1 MPGCCFEDRRAEA
14 RLQARWS
21 GSGRA
26 PLSARLA
33 LLACLALAC
42 CDDPLA
48 PPLDLYHNLQG
59 GEIAAQR
66 PPPPGAG
73 LPYPKL
79 GTVPPKPTFTPPAFR
94 NSLQAQLL
102 SERDRT
108 QRIASDTPLD
118 KLVLPPPPQANPPRA
133 ASLAAAT
140 GAPAASPPATSPA
153 ATPPAAPSSPATSA
167 PAGLD
172 PSQPALA
179 EATLATADAPPPPPT
194 KPKPAKP
201 GPAASAASQAGATP
215 ADSGPAPGTPLTVVG
230 DAVDTP
236 GLPTIPDAPPPPA
249 AFEGVPAEPLP
260 TPKLLP
266 PIASDTPPGTQLF
279 FPTGSDA
286 LPPAQTQGIKDF
298 LSHRQKQPIL
308 VIGLGE
314 ATSDTPDGQASAIS
328 LALRRAKSVAD
339 ALQAQHVPASLIR
352 VGANAFGRG
361 AVLQLSF

>member
-1 MPGCCFEDRRAEA
+1 MPGCWFEDTRADA
-14 RLQARWS
+14 TLQARRS
-21 GSGRA
+21 TVDRVRPA
-26 PLSARLA
+26 ARLA

-79 GTVPPKPTFTPPAFR
+79 GTVPPKPSFTPPAFR

-108 QRIASDTPLD
+108 QRIASDAPLE
-118 KLVLPPPPQANPPRA
+118 KLVLPPPPQANPPGTAPPANA
-133 ASLAAAT
+133 AGRPAT
-140 GAPAASPPATSPA
+140 SPPATSP
-153 ATPPAAPSSPATSA
+153 PANAPASPSPAMS
-167 PAGLD
+167 PPPGLD

-179 EATLATADAPPPPPT
+179 EATLATADAPPPPP
-194 KPKPAKP
+194 PKPAKP
-201 GPAASAASQAGATP
+201 SPPAPGPSPAGATP
-215 ADSGPAPGTPLTVVG
+215 AEPGPAPGTPLTVVG

-236 GLPTIPDAPPPPA
+236 GLPSIPDAPPPPA

-298 LSHRQKQPIL
+298 LSHRRKQPIL

-314 ATSDTPDGQASAIS
+314 ASSDTPDGQASAIS

-339 ALQAQHVPASLIR
+339 ALEAQHVPADLIR

>member
-1 MPGCCFEDRRAEA
+1 MWP
-14 RLQARWS
+14 
-21 GSGRA
+21 
-26 PLSARLA
+26 SARLA
-33 LLACLALAC
+33 LGACLMLAG

-48 PPLDLYHNLQG
+48 TPLDLYHNLQG
-59 GEIAAQR
+59 GEIASQR

-79 GTVPPKPTFTPPAFR
+79 GTVPPKPAFTPPAFR

-118 KLVLPPPPQANPPRA
+118 KLVLPPPPGAAPTVPPTSSAAPLSNAPSPPTSAGGPA
-133 ASLAAAT
+133 AS
-140 GAPAASPPATSPA
+140 SPPATSPSA
-153 ATPPAAPSSPATSA
+153 ASPPG
-167 PAGLD
+167 GLD

-179 EATLATADAPPPPPT
+179 QATLATADAPPPPP
-194 KPKPAKP
+194 PKPAKP
-201 GPAASAASQAGATP
+201 SPPAPGPNQPGATP
-215 ADSGPAPGTPLTVVG
+215 ADSGPAPGTKLTVVG

-236 GLPTIPDAPPPPA
+236 GLPSIPDAPPPPA

-260 TPKLLP
+260 TPRVLP
-266 PIASDTPPGTQLF
+266 PIASSTPPGTQLF
-279 FPTGSDA
+279 FPSGSDA
-286 LPPAQTQGIKDF
+286 LPPGQTQGIKDF

-339 ALQAQHVPASLIR
+339 ALEAQHVPANLIR